1 MAAGYPPITLAVNKF
16 LGALTNLIAYS
27 QTLDTLEDG
36 ELNRLVAS
44 CQDINVDN
52 GDGKV
57 VLAADVLQVTD
68 LPTNSTLLSTAKPT
82 VKEQYIPVTDYKV
95 VQMTINRYLMRGAF
109 IEEAAMGSFIAYLMS
124 VMRQTKNIYL
134 YNELVK
140 MYKNY
145 TPTQNTQTVTVP
157 LYALADSDTAD
168 LRQAKLEYNS
178 NAMYNALIMIL
189 TEMGADTTAYND
201 LGLTEVID
209 YKSLKFV
216 GNSYFNTQMLINTL
230 ATLLNSDKITDA
242 QKWSETI
249 VIPQGKLNDT
259 TTIGWLGHKKKIQ
272 FGYFYNVATSFF
284 DGSTLNQ
291 NNWLHFS
298 YYMDEVDAL
307 PMVKFVAAYSEKPTQ
322 FVPPQPTVAAKS
334 K

>member
-1 MAAGYPPITLAVNKF
+1 MAIITLSVNKF
-16 LGALTNLIAYS
+16 LGTLTNLIAYS

-52 GDGKV
+52 GNGKV
-57 VLAADVLQVTD
+57 VLAADVLTVTD
-68 LPTNSTLLSTAKPT
+68 LPEASTLLSVSKPT
-82 VKEQYIPVTDYKV
+82 VSEQYVPVTDYKV
-95 VQMTINRYLMRGAF
+95 VQMTINKYLMRGAF
-109 IEEAAMGSFIAYLMS
+109 VEEGAMSGFIAYLMS
-124 VMRQTKNIYL
+124 VMKQTKQIYL
-134 YNELVK
+134 YNEIVK
-140 MYKNY
+140 KYKNY
-145 TPTQNTQTVTVP
+145 TPTQATQTVSVP
-157 LYALADSDTAD
+157 LYALADADTVAI
-168 LRQAKLEYNS
+168 REQKLTYNS
-178 NAMYNALIMIL
+178 NAMYNALIMVL

-201 LGLTEVID
+201 AGFTEVID

-230 ATLLNSDKITDA
+230 ATLLNSDKITEA

-249 VIPQGKLNDT
+249 IIPQGKLNDT
-259 TTIGWLGHKKKIQ
+259 ATIGWLGHKKKIQ

-284 DGSTLNQ
+284 DASTLNQ

-298 YYMDEVDAL
+298 YYMDEIDAL
-307 PMVKFVAAYSEKPTQ
+307 PMVKFVAAYSDKPTQ
-322 FVPPQPTVAAKS
+322 FVPPQPVAVARRS